1 MFTNWKKIRGLGPRR
16 RLTLAS
22 ARSDLA
28 SLSVTFHFI
37 RNFVSLQSPSHIY
50 RCAWISEIV
59 VEHRICVTRM
69 SVCVLLQRWLYL
81 LFLSWVE
88 VWNIV
93 SVPSDQIFISLLLF
107 FLMYWMKNGQPCLY
121 GQFLSFLQISV
132 SILQVI
138 FMLMTPNHCLPPR
151 TTFQILHPNTYW
163 AFPLEYCPGVN
174 RASQNLKCHFLL
186 FNHFFI
192 SWMSFTNYFHSSS

>member
-107 FLMYWMKNGQPCLY
+107 FFNVLNEKWSAVFIRPILIFSSDKCINPAGHLY
-121 GQFLSFLQISV
+121 ADDSKSLS
-132 SILQVI
+132 
-138 FMLMTPNHCLPPR
+138 P
-151 TTFQILHPNTYW
+151 
-163 AFPLEYCPGVN
+163 
-174 RASQNLKCHFLL
+174 SQNYLPNSTSKYLL
-186 FNHFFI
+186 GI
-192 SWMSFTNYFHSSS
+192 STWVLSRS